1 MTFDLDVAIRLL
13 RITTPMWA
21 TIAFASMTVGLVT
34 NAWLYS
40 EEKMPNQH
48 FNRTGDPDLE
58 FLSKYTFSGLWSL
71 CFTNRESGNHRNF
84 TSISFNS
91 FRQLVIAVFRQTL
104 MNYRYMFTSYSSFMC
119 EN

>member
-21 TIAFASMTVGLVT
+21 TIAFASMIVGLIT

-40 EEKMPNQH
+40 EEKMPNMH

-58 FLSKYTFSGLWSL
+58 YLSKYTFSGLWTL
-71 CFTNRESGNHRNF
+71 CFTNRESKPHLLA
-84 TSISFNS
+84 SL
-91 FRQLVIAVFRQTL
+91 QLLSAWKLSQVVFRSL
-104 MNYRYMFTSYSSFMC
+104 S
-119 EN
+119 